1 MCSRTFREWKS
12 KVFSNQKI
20 VELYVCLIVLKMY
33 MSSESESKISVN
45 DHNIMGTIGEEVNS
59 GRKNLGTNLIKLK
72 IYDEVVILFLLQ

>member
-1 MCSRTFREWKS
+1 
-12 KVFSNQKI
+12 
-20 VELYVCLIVLKMY
+20 MY